1 MKNLTLL
8 ALLFAVALAPA
19 QDMVIHKL
27 DGSLL
32 TIKLLDIESITF
44 TEVVTPP
51 DTAHPIGMVWI
62 PAGSFEMGSDYSIDE
77 ASPIHTVTLTGFWM
91 DVKEVTNAQFKAY
104 CDATHGWHPVDP
116 IPGYFTDY
124 PDYPVVMVTWAQAS
138 AYAAWAGKSLPT
150 EAEWEYAA
158 RGGLQGKSY
167 PWGDGSPSNQCNW
180 FSYSG
185 ALSSKMAPLESNWV
199 TRGTLPVGS
208 FAANGYGLYD
218 MAGNVHEWCMD
229 WFAVYSADPQQ
240 NPQGPAS
247 GDYRIMRGSS
257 WPAKSGD
264 DLRVSYRSYWLPN
277 EKRNFIGFRCV
288 KRP

>member
-8 ALLFAVALAPA
+8 ALLFSVALAPA
-19 QDMVIHKL
+19 QDLVIHKM

-32 TIKLLDIESITF
+32 TVKLSVIESITF

-51 DTAHPIGMVWI
+51 DTTRPSGMVWI
-62 PAGSFEMGSDYSIDE
+62 PAGSFEMGSTYTIDD
-77 ASPIHTVTLTGFWM
+77 ASPIHTVTLSGFWM

-104 CDATHGWHPVDP
+104 CDATHGWPPLDP
-116 IPGYFTDY
+116 IPGYFANY
-124 PDYPVVMVTWAQAS
+124 PDYPVVNVTWAQAS

-158 RGGLQGKSY
+158 RGGLQNKLY
-167 PWGDGSPSNQCNW
+167 PWGDEPPSNQCNW

-185 ALSSKMAPLESNWV
+185 ALSSKMAPLQTDFV

-218 MAGNVHEWCMD
+218 MAGNVWEWCID
-229 WFAVYSADPQQ
+229 WFAVYSAEPQQ

-247 GDYRIMRGSS
+247 GTDRIGRGGH
-257 WPAKSGD
+257 WNTKSGAEMH
-264 DLRVSYRSYWLPN
+264 VTYRGWAPPSSVLKYA
-277 EKRNFIGFRCV
+277 GFRCV